1 MSYTISFNKDNS
13 NSLNNAKTKKQQQK
27 PTRLL
32 KLKENTTITTTTTVV
47 GGGSGGGKKFIPDDN
62 FTNELDINYIYL
74 MYGIPKSLID
84 LFYEIIHL
92 TNHKNIFHRRKV
104 FPRNFENLC

>member
-1 MSYTISFNKDNS
+1 MQNQET
-13 NSLNNAKTKKQQQK
+13 TTK

-32 KLKENTTITTTTTVV
+32 KLERKHTITTTTTVV
-47 GGGSGGGKKFIPDDN
+47 GGGSGGKFIPDDN

-92 TNHKNIFHRRKV
+92 TNHKTFSIVVSIPKK
-104 FPRNFENLC
+104 FPENLC